1 MQGFRESLPQ
11 KREILQALSQE
22 SRNQALLHED
32 LYQGL
37 QEELEKVQL
46 NAQENDD
53 PQMRDKEIR
62 SNLQE
67 VVPKET
73 TRKKG
78 SREKGPRKEVT
89 RKEVSFE
96 ECQQCQVLNNRVQTL
111 LHAVGSQGGQA
122 LRDQEIYD

>member
-22 SRNQALLHED
+22 SRNQALFHED

-37 QEELEKVQL
+37 QEEREEVQT
-46 NAQENDD
+46 NAQEDDD
-53 PQMRDKEIR
+53 PQMRDKKIR
-62 SNLQE
+62 SNFQE

-78 SREKGPRKEVT
+78 SREEGT
-89 RKEVSFE
+89 RKETTRE
-96 ECQQCQVLNNRVQTL
+96 EDNLEEDEHCQILSNRVQTL

-122 LRDQEIYD
+122 LRN